1 MRTKTLLLTAAVAVA
16 GVASSMAQSNV
27 YSVNVVGYVNI
38 PLPANKYV
46 LIENPLDKGNNSITN
61 VIPGP
66 SILPD
71 SVFLYRFKNGAFLD
85 AEQFIDGLGWF
96 PGTNIL
102 APGDGFFVISPSAT
116 NITFTGDVI
125 QGAATNTLV
134 AGYSLVGSQVP
145 QSIPVGAAGITD
157 PTNTM
162 TMPVEDSMNIYL
174 WDSTAQAYKDAIQYV
189 DGLGWFDPNSVF
201 GTNGPVPG
209 IGEAFF
215 VFKANAANWTRT
227 FTVQ

>member
-1 MRTKTLLLTAAVAVA
+1 
-16 GVASSMAQSNV
+16 MAQSNV

-46 LIENPLDKGNNSITN
+46 LIENPLDAGNNSITN

-66 SILPD
+66 NVLPD
-71 SVFLYRFKNGAFLD
+71 NVLLYRFKNGAFLD
-85 AEQFIDGLGWF
+85 AEQFIATFGWF
-96 PGTNIL
+96 PGTNVL

-116 NITFTGDVI
+116 NITFVGNVV
-125 QGAATNTLV
+125 QGPATNQLI

-145 QSIPVGAAGITD
+145 QSIAVGQAGISD

-162 TMPVEDSMNIYL
+162 TIPVEDNMNIYL
-174 WDSTAQAYKDAIQYV
+174 WNSSSQAYKDAIQYIA
-189 DGLGWFDPNSVF
+189 GFGWFDPNSVY
-201 GTNGPVPG
+201 GTNGPVPAV
-209 IGEAFF
+209 GEAFF
-215 VFKANAANWTRT
+215 VFKPTAASWTRT